1 MLRSMAIRMKEWG
14 LLAYPRQ
21 TVHLPLNSLNDWG
34 RTGRALGQG
43 VQEMGHGLAE
53 LVPVIA
59 QVAQAG
65 QRADA
70 AAMLQEIGE
79 ETAEELLELP
89 VRDWDYCWQQA
100 YQPRVQHMLNQLSGE
115 EREQAQRMSEAYGRR
130 YSLEGRR
137 RMELQR
143 IRQARGRWQE
153 QVEAAVQR
161 GDEASA
167 CHWMEQ
173 GRNVFVPETE
183 MSRELGAVRSR
194 SLHAGWQQQLQQ
206 NPYAALLAW
215 QAADAHK
222 PEDADTLQR
231 LEGDM
236 ENTRQT
242 LYKNLALQLAADVEQ
257 GREPDAALLERAV
270 AVGVLPGEQLPARG
284 MPAISLSVADTCN
297 WLRRIDE
304 REPGQDERLMVDI
317 ALAPIPL
324 EQRRLLLQRVENTGT
339 LPPPQRVAMSRTLW
353 NWYQEGRFGCPGDE
367 ESLLSLGRLQEEALI
382 RMTTESQEETD
393 KWLEDVGKGADA
405 WLCFEE

>member
-34 RTGRALGQG
+34 RTGRVLGQG
-43 VQEMGHGLAE
+43 VQEIGHGLVGLA
-53 LVPVIA
+53 PVIA

-65 QRADA
+65 QRAET
-70 AAMLQEIGE
+70 AAMLREIGE
-79 ETAEELLELP
+79 ETAEELLALP
-89 VRDWDYCWQQA
+89 VRDWDYSWQQS

-115 EREQAQRMSEAYGRR
+115 EREQAQRMSDAYSRR

-153 QVEAAVQR
+153 QVDNAVQN
-161 GDEASA
+161 GDEAAA

-173 GRNVFVPETE
+173 GRNVFVPESE
-183 MSRELGAVRSR
+183 MPRELGAVRRR
-194 SLHAGWQQQLQQ
+194 SLYVGWQQRLQQ
-206 NPYAALLAW
+206 EPYAALIAW
-215 QAADAHK
+215 QADDARK
-222 PEDADTLQR
+222 PEDADTLKR

-236 ENTRQT
+236 EHTRQT

-257 GREPDAALLERAV
+257 GREPGAVLLERAV
-270 AVGVLPGEQLPARG
+270 AAGVLPGEQ
-284 MPAISLSVADTCN
+284 MPAQGQTETTMSVADTCN

-317 ALAPIPL
+317 ALAPIPQ
-324 EQRRLLLQRVENTGT
+324 EQRRLLLQRLQSTGT
-339 LPPPQRVAMSRTLW
+339 LPPQQRVAVSRTLW

-382 RMTTESQEETD
+382 RMTTETQKTTNE
-393 KWLEDVGKGADA
+393 WLESVGKDADA
-405 WLCFEE
+405 WLCFEG